1 MKKLAIA
8 GASAVLA
15 ALPVVGVFAATSTS
29 FVDSLSVT
37 VSSGCTMEKDG
48 GTAGVYDTDRSF
60 TANIATGNT
69 GYLNGDGGSN
79 LAGPQIDVTCNV
91 ASGTWTVTY
100 MVNASGS
107 PASSASTNLVG
118 TTDSNKTI
126 PAGTATSGSASA
138 WRIKS
143 NAVGA
148 STNNFTNYTAPQ
160 GSGTFISGNGSTSA
174 TMTFN
179 PSYEV
184 YVGTA
189 QAPDTYTGTVTYT
202 IGYAAS

>member
-8 GASAVLA
+8 GASAVIA
-15 ALPVVGVFAATSTS
+15 ALPVAGVFAATSNS
-29 FVDSLSVT
+29 FTDTLNVT
-37 VSSGCTMEKDG
+37 VSSGCTLEKEG
-48 GTAGVYDTDRSF
+48 GTLGDYSSSDRSF
-60 TANIATGNT
+60 SASIATGNT
-69 GYLNGDGGSN
+69 GYLNDNGSGTLSGAQTN
-79 LAGPQIDVTCNV
+79 VTCNV
-91 ASGTWTVTY
+91 SSGNWTVTY

-107 PASSASTNLVG
+107 PAASASTNLVG
-118 TTDSNKTI
+118 PSANI
-126 PAGTATSGSASA
+126 PAGTATSGATSA

-143 NAVGA
+143 NATGTT
-148 STNNFTNYTAPQ
+148 SNSFEDYTAPQ
-160 GSGTFISGNGSTSA
+160 GSGTFIVGAASTSA

-189 QAPDTYTGTVTYT
+189 QAPGLYTGTVTYT